1 MRMAGK
7 GDQLDRLDSKRGKDG
22 PALNPEAYGY
32 VQERNGHSRFY
43 FDTSAEIVI
52 GTHETTGNNVV
63 KIYKPTLKELEDWL
77 RDLLS
82 KNEFAHVHGHIG
94 KFLKV
99 HIEEQKPLPIKPV
112 YRFGQ

>member
-1 MRMAGK
+1 
-7 GDQLDRLDSKRGKDG
+7 
-22 PALNPEAYGY
+22 
-32 VQERNGHSRFY
+32 
-43 FDTSAEIVI
+43 
-52 GTHETTGNNVV
+52 
-63 KIYKPTLKELEDWL
+63 LKELEDWL